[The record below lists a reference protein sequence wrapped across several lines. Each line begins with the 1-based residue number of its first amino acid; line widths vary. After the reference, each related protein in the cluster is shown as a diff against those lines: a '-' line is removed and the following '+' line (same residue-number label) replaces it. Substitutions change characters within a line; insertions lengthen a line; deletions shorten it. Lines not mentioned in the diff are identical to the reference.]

1 MEAQK
6 NVRPFNARP
15 HPVRIPWRG
24 CGVKE
29 AYSIVLMQMHA
40 NAPGG
45 EAKQHRVRASSRKRT
60 SRDGEGWNGGS
71 RGIGTSG
78 NGQKRG
84 CNGIKRD
91 TNENLPAAKSTGHV
105 GTQ

>member
-1 MEAQK
+1 
-6 NVRPFNARP
+6 
-15 HPVRIPWRG
+15 
-24 CGVKE
+24 
-29 AYSIVLMQMHA
+29 MQMR
-40 NAPGG
+40 PGEKLSNIGFEPRRGNGLAGAARGGMEGAG
-45 EAKQHRVRASSRKRT
+45 E
-60 SRDGEGWNGGS
+60 
-71 RGIGTSG
+71 IGTSG